1 MIDREHAVL
10 TQVNNVVGTLNLLYV
25 MREFPR
31 LPPRQ
36 ARDHG

>member
-25 MREFPR
+25 REFPR